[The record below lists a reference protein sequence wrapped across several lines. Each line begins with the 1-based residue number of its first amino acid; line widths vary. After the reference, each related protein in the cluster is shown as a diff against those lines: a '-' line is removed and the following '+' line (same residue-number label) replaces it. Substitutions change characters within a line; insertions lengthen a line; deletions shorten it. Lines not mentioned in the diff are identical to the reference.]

1 MYNFKM
7 PSKLAQRGQPLPEMP
22 EGIGMPMPEMPSM
35 QPDQAQGIQ
44 SLMANYNQHQPAQQ
58 ASSLGF
64 YGAMPPAMPSGFGMP
79 SQRPQMGQNGGM
91 GMGSGPSIMGPSFFT
106 L

>member
-22 EGIGMPMPEMPSM
+22 EGVGMPMPAMPSM
-35 QPDQAQGIQ
+35 QPDQQQGIQ
-44 SLMANYNQHQPAQQ
+44 SMMANYSQAQPAQQ
-58 ASSLGF
+58 PASLGF
-64 YGAMPPAMPSGFGMP
+64 YGAMPPAMPSGFGM
-79 SQRPQMGQNGGM
+79 SAQRPQMGQNGSIGM
-91 GMGSGPSIMGPSFFT
+91 NSGPSIMGPSFFT

>member
-7 PSKLAQRGQPLPEMP
+7 PSNLAQRGQPLPQKP
-22 EGIGMPMPEMPSM
+22 EGIGMPMPQMPAM
-35 QPDQAQGIQ
+35 QPDQTQGIQ
-44 SLMANYNQHQPAQQ
+44 SLMANYNQPQSAQQ
-58 ASSLGF
+58 APSFGF
-64 YGAMPPAMPSGFGMP
+64 YGDNSSPMPSGFGMP

-91 GMGSGPSIMGPSFFT
+91 NMNSGPSIMGPSFFT

>member
-7 PSKLAQRGQPLPEMP
+7 PSNLVQRGQPLPEMP

-44 SLMANYNQHQPAQQ
+44 SLMANYNQPQPA
-58 ASSLGF
+58 SPSPSFGF
-64 YGAMPPAMPSGFGMP
+64 YGALPPAMPGGFGMP
-79 SQRPQMGQNGGM
+79 SQRPQMGQGGVM
-91 GMGSGPSIMGPSFFT
+91 GMDTGPSVMGPSFFT

>member
-35 QPDQAQGIQ
+35 QPDQTQGIQ
-44 SLMANYNQHQPAQQ
+44 SLMANYAQPQPAQQ

>member
-7 PSKLAQRGQPLPEMP
+7 PSKLVQRGQPLPEMP
-22 EGIGMPMPEMPSM
+22 EGVGMPMPAMPSM

-44 SLMANYNQHQPAQQ
+44 SLMANYNQPQP
-58 ASSLGF
+58 SS
-64 YGAMPPAMPSGFGMP
+64 AMPSFDLYGALPPPAPGGFGMP
-79 SQRPQMGQNGGM
+79 SQRPQMGQGGVM
-91 GMGSGPSIMGPSFFT
+91 GMDTGPSVMGPSFFT

>member
-7 PSKLAQRGQPLPEMP
+7 PSKLVQRGQPLPEMP
-22 EGIGMPMPEMPSM
+22 EGVGMPMPAMPSM

-44 SLMANYNQHQPAQQ
+44 SLMANYNQPQP
-58 ASSLGF
+58 SSATPSFDL
-64 YGAMPPAMPSGFGMP
+64 YGALPPPAPGGFGMP
-79 SQRPQMGQNGGM
+79 SQRPQMGQGGVM
-91 GMGSGPSIMGPSFFT
+91 GMDTGPSVMGPSFFT

>member
-7 PSKLAQRGQPLPEMP
+7 PSKLVQRGQPLPEMP

-35 QPDQAQGIQ
+35 QPDQTQGIQ
-44 SLMANYNQHQPAQQ
+44 SLMANYNQPQS
-58 ASSLGF
+58 ASPSPSFGF
-64 YGAMPPAMPSGFGMP
+64 YGALPPAMPGGFGMP
-79 SQRPQMGQNGGM
+79 SQRPQIGQGGAM
-91 GMGSGPSIMGPSFFT
+91 NIDTGPSVMGPSFFT

>member
-7 PSKLAQRGQPLPEMP
+7 PSKLVQKGQPLPEMP
-22 EGIGMPMPEMPSM
+22 EGIGMEMPAAPSM

-44 SLMANYNQHQPAQQ
+44 SMMANYSQPSMPSQ
-58 ASSLGF
+58 APSFGF

-79 SQRPQMGQNGGM
+79 SQGPQMGQNGGM
-91 GMGSGPSIMGPSFFT
+91 GMSGGQSIMGPSFFT

>member
-1 MYNFKM
+1 
-7 PSKLAQRGQPLPEMP
+7 
-22 EGIGMPMPEMPSM
+22 
-35 QPDQAQGIQ
+35 
-44 SLMANYNQHQPAQQ
+44 
-58 ASSLGF
+58 
-64 YGAMPPAMPSGFGMP
+64 MPSGFGMP

>member
-1 MYNFKM
+1 M
-7 PSKLAQRGQPLPEMP
+7 
-22 EGIGMPMPEMPSM
+22 IGMPMPEMPSM

-44 SLMANYNQHQPAQQ
+44 SLMANYAQPQPAQQ

>member
-35 QPDQAQGIQ
+35 QPDQTQGIQ
-44 SLMANYNQHQPAQQ
+44 SLMANYNQPQPAQQ

-91 GMGSGPSIMGPSFFT
+91 GMGSGPSIMRPSFFT